1 VPVDDQYED
10 IDYLIHNFQEE
21 PGRQESS
28 SIFPEGHK
36 MAVEQMSV
44 KNEEKGLILVADD
57 LHMNLEAL
65 KLNLTEIN

>member
-1 VPVDDQYED
+1 
-10 IDYLIHNFQEE
+10 
-21 PGRQESS
+21 
-28 SIFPEGHK
+28 